1 MTTPKYK
8 EYFKKCEEF
17 CVCAIKCD
25 KDWVGIE
32 PKNLNY
38 GLYRYCVYGSGKL
51 GIPFKE
57 DYIEIKSK
65 DFSDMKSYLHES
77 LMFEVYEDFYWI
89 GFSSLDKSQD
99 WDGKLITDDVV
110 VVEKESWIICFDG
123 HPIVNNKELSRFDYA
138 PLYPDKK
145 YEIILNKGVLGVFTK
160 C

>member
-25 KDWVGIE
+25 KDWIGIE
-32 PKNLNY
+32 AKNLNY
-38 GLYRYCVYGSGKL
+38 GLYHYCVYGSGKFGL
-51 GIPFKE
+51 PFQ
-57 DYIEIKSK
+57 DYYEEINPK
-65 DFSDMKSYLHES
+65 DFFNMKKYLNES
-77 LMFEVYEDFYWI
+77 LIFEATEDFYWI
-89 GFSSLDKSQD
+89 GFNTLDKDQD
-99 WDGKLITDDVV
+99 WDGKLITDDVL

-138 PLYPDKK
+138 QVYPDKQ

-160 C
+160 N

>member
-38 GLYRYCVYGSGKL
+38 GLYHYCVSGSARI
-51 GIPFKE
+51 GIPFQK
-57 DYIEIKSK
+57 DYEEINPK
-65 DFSDMKSYLHES
+65 DFFDMKKYLNDHIMMEIC
-77 LMFEVYEDFYWI
+77 EDFYWI
-89 GFSSLDKSQD
+89 GFNTLDKNQN
-99 WDGKLITDDVV
+99 WNGKLVTDDIL

>member
-89 GFSSLDKSQD
+89 GFNTLDKNQN
-99 WDGKLITDDVV
+99 WNGKLVTDDIL

-123 HPIVNNKELSRFDYA
+123 HPIVNEKELSRFDYGKI
-138 PLYPDKK
+138 YPDHEYSVDIKD
-145 YEIILNKGVLGVFTK
+145 GVLGLFTK
-160 C
+160 T

>member
-38 GLYRYCVYGSGKL
+38 GLYHYCVYGSARI
-51 GIPFKE
+51 GIPFQK
-57 DYIEIKSK
+57 DYEEINPK
-65 DFSDMKSYLHES
+65 DFFDMKKYLNDHIMMEIC
-77 LMFEVYEDFYWI
+77 EDFYWI
-89 GFSSLDKSQD
+89 GFNTLDKNQN
-99 WDGKLITDDVV
+99 WNGKLVTDDIL